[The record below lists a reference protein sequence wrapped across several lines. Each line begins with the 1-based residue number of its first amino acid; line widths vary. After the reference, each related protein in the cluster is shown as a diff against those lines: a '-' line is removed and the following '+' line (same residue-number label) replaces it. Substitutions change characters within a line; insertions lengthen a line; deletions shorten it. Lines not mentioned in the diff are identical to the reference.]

1 MTSKERLIATLNH
14 RQPDRVCVD
23 FGGTAVTGMSVIAV
37 DKLRRALLGD
47 ADWRVKVIEPYQML
61 GEIDDALK
69 EAIGIDVWD
78 AMPRKTMFGFENR
91 DWKPFTM
98 FDGTEVLVP
107 GDFNVTPEEKGGW
120 LIYPEG
126 DTSVPP
132 SGYMPKGGYYFDAI
146 CRQDPIVE
154 SELDS
159 ANNTEEFA
167 PLAEEDVAHFA
178 ARAQRAAEKGKGA
191 ILTVPGTAFGDI
203 ALVPATWMKRTKG
216 IREVA
221 EWYMSTLSR
230 YDYVWAV
237 FEKQCEIA
245 LGNLERLAAAIG
257 DNVQAAFNTGT
268 DFGTQCGTFISPQA
282 YRDLYQPF
290 HKQINGFIHKHT
302 NWKSFIHSCGSVV
315 NLIPDFIESGFDI
328 LNPVQCSAAGMDP
341 RMLKREFGKDLVF
354 WGGGADTQKI
364 LPFGTPE
371 EVYAHVRERIDVFN
385 KDGGFVF
392 DSIHNVQGNTPVENM
407 VAMVKAIQDSG
418 A

>member
-47 ADWRVKVIEPYQML
+47 TEWRVKVIEPYQML

-69 EAIGIDVWD
+69 EAIGIDVWG
-78 AMPRKTMFGFENR
+78 AMPRKTMFGFENK
-91 DWKPFTM
+91 DWKPFRM

-120 LIYPEG
+120 HIYPEG

-132 SGYMPKGGYYFDAI
+132 SGYMPKGGYFFDAI

-154 SELDS
+154 SELDVS
-159 ANNTEEFA
+159 NNTKEFG
-167 PLAEEDVAHFA
+167 PLEAEDLAHFA
-178 ARAQRAAEKGKGA
+178 AHAKTAAENNKGA

-216 IREVA
+216 IRDVA

-245 LGNLERLAAAIG
+245 LGNLERLAAAVG

-328 LNPVQCSAAGMDP
+328 LNPVQCSATGMDP
-341 RMLKREFGKDLVF
+341 HRLKREFGKDLVF

-364 LPFGTPE
+364 LPFGTPK
-371 EVYAHVRERIDVFN
+371 EVYAHVRERIDIFN

-407 VAMVKAIQDSG
+407 LAMVKAIQDCS